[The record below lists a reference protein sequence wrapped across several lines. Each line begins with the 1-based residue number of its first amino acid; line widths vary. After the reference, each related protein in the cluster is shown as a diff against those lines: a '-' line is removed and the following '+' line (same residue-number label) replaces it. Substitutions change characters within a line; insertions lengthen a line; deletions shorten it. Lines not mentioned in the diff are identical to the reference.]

1 MQQGRCGMQ
10 GTEAIGNVRSISAD
24 DALSSLGNVEA
35 RFIHNWAGLARAFGM
50 DPLLGRIH
58 AVAFLAARPVSV
70 SHVAE
75 LLGIGVAQAA
85 DGLEELERWGVV
97 RALAA
102 GHDAGRDAGHYEADG
117 DPWSWFL
124 VTIKERG
131 RREFGPLLTAIREA
145 HASAHAVRKRLDP
158 SSPEARRI
166 ERIGR
171 FSEFVDQIA
180 GLLET
185 FSSLGAGPVMSAMRM
200 VSRVR
205 APRLIRI

>member
-1 MQQGRCGMQ
+1 MQ
-10 GTEAIGNVRSISAD
+10 GTEAFSNIRSIGAD
-24 DALSSLGNVEA
+24 DALSSLGSVEA

-75 LLGIGVAQAA
+75 LLGISVSQAE
-85 DGLEELERWGVV
+85 DGLEELERWGVLS
-97 RALAA
+97 ALDDRQPE
-102 GHDAGRDAGHYEADG
+102 GERRFEADG

-131 RREFGPLLTAIREA
+131 RREFGPLVSAIREA
-145 HASAHAVRKRLDP
+145 HASARAVRKRLDP
-158 SSPEARRI
+158 NCAEARRI
-166 ERIGR
+166 DRIGR

-185 FSSLGAGPVMSAMRM
+185 FSSLGAGPMMTAMRM
-200 VSRVR
+200 VSKVR

>member
-1 MQQGRCGMQ
+1 MQQGRCVMQ
-10 GTEAIGNVRSISAD
+10 GAEAFGNVRSISSD
-24 DALSSLGNVEA
+24 DALSSLGSVEA

-75 LLGIGVAQAA
+75 LLGIAPAQAA
-85 DGLEELERWGVV
+85 DGLDELDRWGVV
-97 RALAA
+97 TIVESGEPGQEAR
-102 GHDAGRDAGHYEADG
+102 YEADG

-131 RREFGPLLTAIREA
+131 RREFGPLVAAIRDA
-145 HASAHAVRKRLDP
+145 HASAVAVRKRLDP
-158 SSPEARRI
+158 RSAEARRI

-185 FSSLGAGPVMSAMRM
+185 FSSLGAGPMMTAMRM
-200 VSRVR
+200 VSKMR

>member
-1 MQQGRCGMQ
+1 MQ
-10 GTEAIGNVRSISAD
+10 GTEAYGNVRSIGSD
-24 DALSSLGNVEA
+24 DALSNLGTVEA

-58 AVAFLAARPVSV
+58 AVAFLAARPVRV

-75 LLGIGVAQAA
+75 LLGISRAQAA
-85 DGLEELERWGVV
+85 DGLDELERWGVV
-97 RALAA
+97 ELVGEDEDDRQF
-102 GHDAGRDAGHYEADG
+102 EADG

-131 RREFGPLLTAIREA
+131 RREFGPLVHAIREA
-145 HASAHAVRKRLDP
+145 HASARAVRKRLDP
-158 SSPEARRI
+158 NCAEARRI
-166 ERIGR
+166 DRIGR

-185 FSSLGAGPVMSAMRM
+185 FSTLGAGPMMTAMRM
-200 VSRVR
+200 VSKVR

>member
-1 MQQGRCGMQ
+1 MQ
-10 GTEAIGNVRSISAD
+10 GTEAFGNVRSIGSD
-24 DALSSLGNVEA
+24 DALSSLGTVEA
-35 RFIHNWAGLARAFGM
+35 HFIHNWAGLARAFGM

-58 AVAFLAARPVSV
+58 AVAFLAARPVRV

-75 LLGIGVAQAA
+75 LLGISRAQAA
-85 DGLEELERWGVV
+85 DGLDELERWGVV
-97 RALAA
+97 ELVGEDDDDRQF
-102 GHDAGRDAGHYEADG
+102 EADG

-131 RREFGPLLTAIREA
+131 RREFGPLVHAIREA
-145 HASAHAVRKRLDP
+145 HASARAVRKRLDP
-158 SSPEARRI
+158 NCAEARRI
-166 ERIGR
+166 DRIGR

-185 FSSLGAGPVMSAMRM
+185 FSTLGAGPMMTAMRM
-200 VSRVR
+200 VSKVR

>member
-1 MQQGRCGMQ
+1 MQ
-10 GTEAIGNVRSISAD
+10 GTEAFSNIRSIGAD
-24 DALSSLGNVEA
+24 DALSSLGSVEA

-58 AVAFLAARPVSV
+58 AVAFLAARPVTV

-75 LLGIGVAQAA
+75 LLGISVAQAE

-97 RALAA
+97 NMLED
-102 GHDAGRDAGHYEADG
+102 GEFEADG

-131 RREFGPLLTAIREA
+131 RREFGPLVSAIREA
-145 HASAHAVRKRLDP
+145 HASARAVRKRLDP
-158 SSPEARRI
+158 NCAEARRI

-185 FSSLGAGPVMSAMRM
+185 FSSLGAGPMMTAMRM
-200 VSRVR
+200 VSKVR

>member
-1 MQQGRCGMQ
+1 MQ
-10 GTEAIGNVRSISAD
+10 GTEAYGNVRSIGAD
-24 DALSSLGNVEA
+24 DTLSNLGSVEA

-58 AVAFLAARPVSV
+58 AVAFLAARPVRV

-75 LLGIGVAQAA
+75 LLGIGSAQAA
-85 DGLEELERWGVV
+85 DGLDELERWGVV
-97 RALAA
+97 QIVGDGDGDSRLF
-102 GHDAGRDAGHYEADG
+102 EADG

-131 RREFGPLLTAIREA
+131 RREFGPLLHAIREA
-145 HASAHAVRKRLDP
+145 HASARAVRKRLDP
-158 SSPEARRI
+158 NCAEARRI
-166 ERIGR
+166 DRIGR

-185 FSSLGAGPVMSAMRM
+185 FSSVGAGPMMSAMRM
-200 VSRVR
+200 VSKVR
-205 APRLIRI
+205 GPRLIRI

>member
-1 MQQGRCGMQ
+1 MQ
-10 GTEAIGNVRSISAD
+10 GTETFGNVRAIGAD

-35 RFIHNWAGLARAFGM
+35 RFIQNWAGLARAFGM

-75 LLGIGVAQAA
+75 LLGIAPAQAA
-85 DGLEELERWGVV
+85 DGLDELERWGVI
-97 RALAA
+97 AIA
-102 GHDAGRDAGHYEADG
+102 GEGEDARYEADG

-131 RREFGPLLTAIREA
+131 RREFGPLVTAIREA
-145 HASAHAVRKRLDP
+145 HASACAVRKRLDP
-158 SSPEARRI
+158 KSAEARRI

-200 VSRVR
+200 VSKVR
-205 APRLIRI
+205 APRLMRI

>member
-1 MQQGRCGMQ
+1 MQ
-10 GTEAIGNVRSISAD
+10 GTEAYGNIRSIGAD
-24 DALSSLGNVEA
+24 DPLSSLSSVEA

-58 AVAFLAARPVSV
+58 AVAFLAARSVSV

-75 LLGIGVAQAA
+75 VLGISVAQAT
-85 DGLEELERWGVV
+85 DGLDELERWGVV
-97 RALAA
+97 QMA
-102 GHDAGRDAGHYEADG
+102 GENDEGERLYEADG

-131 RREFGPLLTAIREA
+131 RREFGPLVHAIREA
-145 HASAHAVRKRLDP
+145 HASARAMRKRLDP
-158 SSPEARRI
+158 NCAEARRI
-166 ERIGR
+166 DRIGR

-185 FSSLGAGPVMSAMRM
+185 FSSLGAGPMMSAMRM
-200 VSRVR
+200 VSKVR

>member
-1 MQQGRCGMQ
+1 MQ

-24 DALSSLGNVEA
+24 DALSSLGSVEA

-97 RALAA
+97 AAL
-102 GHDAGRDAGHYEADG
+102 DAGHYEADG

-158 SSPEARRI
+158 RSPEARRI

-185 FSSLGAGPVMSAMRM
+185 FSTLGAGPVMSAMRM
-200 VSRVR
+200 VSKVR

>member
-1 MQQGRCGMQ
+1 MQ
-10 GTEAIGNVRSISAD
+10 GTEAYGNVRSIGSD
-24 DALSSLGNVEA
+24 DALSNLGTVEA
-35 RFIHNWAGLARAFGM
+35 HFIHNWAGLARAFGM

-58 AVAFLAARPVSV
+58 AVAFLAARPVRV

-75 LLGIGVAQAA
+75 LLGISRTQAA
-85 DGLEELERWGVV
+85 AGLDELERWGVV
-97 RALAA
+97 ELVGEDDDDRQF
-102 GHDAGRDAGHYEADG
+102 EADG

-131 RREFGPLLTAIREA
+131 RREFGPLVHAIREA
-145 HASAHAVRKRLDP
+145 HASARAVRKRLDP
-158 SSPEARRI
+158 NCAEARRI
-166 ERIGR
+166 DRIGR

-185 FSSLGAGPVMSAMRM
+185 FSTLGAGPMMTAMRM
-200 VSRVR
+200 VSKVR

>member
-1 MQQGRCGMQ
+1 
-10 GTEAIGNVRSISAD
+10 
-24 DALSSLGNVEA
+24 DALSSLGSVEA

-75 LLGIGVAQAA
+75 LLGIATAQAA
-85 DGLEELERWGVV
+85 DGLDELERWGVV
-97 RALAA
+97 TIAA
-102 GHDAGRDAGHYEADG
+102 GGEPAGEAAGKNKGEDARYEADG

-131 RREFGPLLTAIREA
+131 RREFGPLVSAIREA
-145 HASAHAVRKRLDP
+145 HASACAVRKRLDP
-158 SSPEARRI
+158 KSPEARRI
-166 ERIGR
+166 DRIGR

-185 FSSLGAGPVMSAMRM
+185 FSTLGAGPVMTAMRM
-200 VSRVR
+200 VSKVR
-205 APRLIRI
+205 APRLMRI